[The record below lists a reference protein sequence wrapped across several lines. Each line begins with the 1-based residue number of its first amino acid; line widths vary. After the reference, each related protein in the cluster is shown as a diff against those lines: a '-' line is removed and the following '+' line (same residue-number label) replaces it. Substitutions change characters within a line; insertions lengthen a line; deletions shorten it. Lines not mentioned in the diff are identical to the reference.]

1 MGVKDK
7 TSNSP
12 QNTEE
17 SQKNTSPPHNS
28 PRISVNS
35 KRTFEEFKQSIKDS
49 ASEFDKNIEESEG
62 EEQKYEEN
70 YEIYE
75 QIDCRD
81 SEFRWL
87 NAEITAVN
95 IKKLF
100 NFLYLFIYLFIF

>member
-12 QNTEE
+12 LINEE
-17 SQKNTSPPHNS
+17 SQKNPSPPHNS
-28 PRISVNS
+28 PQISVNS

-49 ASEFDKNIEESEG
+49 SSESDENIEESDE
-62 EEQKYEEN
+62 EEQKYEET

-87 NAEITAVN
+87 NAEIIAVN

-100 NFLYLFIYLFIF
+100 HFL